1 MDEYNMSHTGA
12 ELDEAISKFKDGY
25 IKPSGTLEI
34 SENGVKNVKEYESV
48 SVDVQGADVSDV
60 TATAD
65 DVLKGVKF
73 VNSLGQTLEG
83 SIPIKSIEPG
93 VDDYIPLPEQD
104 YFDLP
109 KGYYPNDLKIY
120 AHLQEKTV
128 TPRLLMNTFVEPDS
142 GYALSRVIVNGY
154 TIPDSYI
161 HKDSTK
167 LFVTQS
173 AEGTYTAGAS
183 NTYLDDVSINIG
195 FKPKIFIFLVDQ
207 GMKSKS
213 TSDFLITSSI
223 LIADNNNNILA
234 KRTTGTYYNSS
245 LGARTAQST
254 GDSNTFYLT
263 SNGVHGGS
271 GSSFFIEAGFRMKWY
286 AWG

>member
-1 MDEYNMSHTGA
+1 MATNKVEFGGKTLIDLTEDTVTP
-12 ELDEAISKFKDGY
+12 ETLL
-25 IKPSGTLEI
+25 SG
-34 SENGVKNVKEYESV
+34 
-48 SVDVQGADVSDV
+48 V
-60 TATAD
+60 TAHAAN
-65 DVLKGVKF
+65 G
-73 VNSLGQTLEG
+73 E
-83 SIPIKSIEPG
+83 SIEGTIPTQQITPD

-161 HKDSTK
+161 HKDSTE
-167 LFVTQS
+167 LYVTQS
-173 AEGTYTAGAS
+173 AEGTYTAGA
-183 NTYLDDVSINIG
+183 NDTYLDDISINIG
-195 FKPKIFIFLVDQ
+195 FKPKIFIFVSDQ
-207 GMKSKS
+207 GMDSKS
-213 TSDFLITSSI
+213 TNEYLMTNSFLIT
-223 LIADNNNNILA
+223 DNNYNVLA
-234 KRTTGTYYNSS
+234 KRTTGAYYSSS
-245 LGARTAQST
+245 LGARSAS
-254 GDSNTFYLT
+254 GSSDGNTFYLT

-271 GSSFFIEAGFRMKWY
+271 GASFFIQSGRRMKWY